1 MFYPP
6 FLDNPDL
13 FPEDEVAVI
22 FEPIMDVYE
31 LSVQLLASIEE
42 MVEMASE
49 MEGGTLY
56 PQIGFSFEEVAEV
69 IILCTLFFN
78 INLSLSLSPQNG
90 EFSVYIFY
98 TQNFSSAL
106 MSLETLLKDPEVI
119 SYFKVR
125 YNVKII

>member
-78 INLSLSLSPQNG
+78 INLSLSLHRMVNFQYIYSTLRI
-90 EFSVYIFY
+90 SV
-98 TQNFSSAL
+98 QL
-106 MSLETLLKDPEVI
+106 
-119 SYFKVR
+119 
-125 YNVKII
+125 

>member
-6 FLDNPDL
+6 FLENPDL

-69 IILCTLFFN
+69 LYYVHHSSVLI
-78 INLSLSLSPQNG
+78 SLSPQNG
-90 EFSVYIFY
+90 EFSVYICY

-106 MSLETLLKDPEVI
+106 MSLETILKDAEVI

-125 YNVKII
+125 YNVK

>member
-69 IILCTLFFN
+69 IISCRLLFN
-78 INLSLSLSPQNG
+78 INLSLSPQNG

-106 MSLETLLKDPEVI
+106 MSLETLLKDAEVI